1 MSDNKE
7 ENTRQINA
15 KFETILPQ
23 LWQKSREDDEALKI
37 EYMKTLHTKLL
48 NVIRNQLAIP
58 DFYNYFTGFSIED
71 FSSDVSIVFGTNT
84 NQKKKK
90 MESEYSSLLKTALT
104 SITRVDYEISFVV
117 NEKNVVPESLEGKTL
132 DELWIMAYGEKDLEE
147 RKALNLKRKLK
158 PDYGEG
164 EINLTD
170 CLMCG
175 CNEVPNTDMS
185 IELKL
190 GGALF
195 IDSTFRGAKCT
206 QCNEMY
212 FNTPTSDSILKLAKV
227 FDELFPEQ
235 IPREVK

>member
-1 MSDNKE
+1 MESE
-7 ENTRQINA
+7 ERSKQINA
-15 KFETILPQ
+15 KFESILPK
-23 LWQKSREDDEALKI
+23 LWQKSRENVETLKI

-48 NVIRNQLAIP
+48 DVIRNQLTIP
-58 DFYNYFTGFSIED
+58 AFYNYFTGFSIED
-71 FSSDVSIVFGTNT
+71 ISSDVSIIFGTNT
-84 NQKKKK
+84 TLKK
-90 MESEYSSLLKTALT
+90 EILEFEYLSLLRTALT
-104 SITRVDYEISFVV
+104 SITGVDYEISIVV
-117 NEKNVVPESLEGKTL
+117 NEENSVPESLEGKTL
-132 DELWIMAYGEKDLEE
+132 EELWIMAYGEKDLEE
-147 RKALNLKRKLK
+147 RKALHQKRKLK
-158 PDYGEG
+158 SDYGEG

-175 CNEVPNTDMS
+175 CNEVPNTDIS

-212 FNTPTSDSILKLAKV
+212 FNTPTSDYILKLAKV

-235 IPREVK
+235 ISREVK